1 MRSGFR
7 AASLVMAIVAVF
19 TLAAPVAA
27 ASKWTTFK
35 QAGTNAFAFNEA
47 CVDNPDGTVTCDG
60 QSIDVFEGRIL
71 EPGQPTF
78 RGEQVCYSEHHDTL
92 HPGTGA
98 SIESS
103 SSFGCTRGSNSLTSR
118 RLASITLAPTVIE
131 LTEVVCDPTGCME
144 SEGGSIT
151 VHGTWTGVGPTI
163 RQSGRFRFDDGT
175 CIQVNADK
183 SKSRQATFEGSIDTL
198 DARLGRGS
206 FTFKTTCPLEP

>member
-7 AASLVMAIVAVF
+7 AASVIMAIVAVF

-35 QAGTNAFAFNEA
+35 QAGLNAFAFNDA

-71 EPGQPTF
+71 ETGQPTF
-78 RGEQVCYSEHHDTL
+78 RGEQVCYSEHHDTFD
-92 HPGTGA
+92 PGTGE

-103 SSFGCTRGSNSLTSR
+103 FGFGCTRGSNTLTSR
-118 RLASITLAPTVIE
+118 KLTSITLAPTVIE
-131 LTEVVCDPTGCME
+131 LTEVVCDPTGCTE
-144 SEGGSIT
+144 SDGGSIT
-151 VHGTWTGVGPTI
+151 VHGTWAGVGPTI
-163 RQSGRFRFDDGT
+163 SQRGRFRLDDGT

>member
-78 RGEQVCYSEHHDTL
+78 RGEQVCYSEHHDTFD
-92 HPGTGA
+92 PGTGE

-103 SSFGCTRGSNSLTSR
+103 SSFGCTRGSTALTSR
-118 RLASITLAPTVIE
+118 RLTSITLAPTVIE
-131 LTEVVCDPTGCME
+131 LTEVVCDPTGCTE